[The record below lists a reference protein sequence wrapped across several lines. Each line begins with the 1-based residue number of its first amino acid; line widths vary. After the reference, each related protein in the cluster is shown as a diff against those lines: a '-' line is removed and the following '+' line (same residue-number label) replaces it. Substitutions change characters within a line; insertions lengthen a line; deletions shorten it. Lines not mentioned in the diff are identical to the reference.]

1 MAPRESQLHGVQ
13 AGCSNPGRHCK
24 LKRPLGLGRSRRR
37 RGSGTAVVKED
48 DAARPQGKESIINSQ
63 LFTEAR
69 GHSRL
74 SSSPGPEEGPAAGGV
89 LDVNTALQE
98 VRKPA
103 FMQDGP
109 APGIRKSCQ
118 SLRQGQAHLCV
129 FASNCDEPVYVQLVE
144 ALCAEHQINLIKV
157 DDNKKR
163 GERGALCRTDR
174 GVPPGKVL
182 ACSCVIVKDD
192 GKESQAK
199 DVMEEYFKCK
209 KRTN

>member
-1 MAPRESQLHGVQ
+1 
-13 AGCSNPGRHCK
+13 
-24 LKRPLGLGRSRRR
+24 
-37 RGSGTAVVKED
+37 
-48 DAARPQGKESIINSQ
+48 
-63 LFTEAR
+63 
-69 GHSRL
+69 
-74 SSSPGPEEGPAAGGV
+74 PEEGPAAGGV

-103 FMQDGP
+103 LTQDGP
-109 APGIRKSCQ
+109 LPGIRKSCQ

-163 GERGALCRTDR
+163 GERGVLCRTDT
-174 GVPPGKVL
+174 GGEPPGKVL
-182 ACSCVIVKDD
+182 ACSCAIVKDD

-199 DVMEEYFKCK
+199 DVMEEYFKCE